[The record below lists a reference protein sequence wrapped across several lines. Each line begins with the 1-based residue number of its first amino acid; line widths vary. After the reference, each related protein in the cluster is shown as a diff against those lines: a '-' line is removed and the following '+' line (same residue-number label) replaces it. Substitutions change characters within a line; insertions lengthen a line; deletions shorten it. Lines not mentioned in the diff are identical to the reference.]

1 MEKKNYILLFL
12 QIAAIAV
19 SGVFG
24 GDTTFALIT
33 ALIGIT
39 FNFLVSMNIA
49 PGFLFG
55 FVYAVC
61 NGILAWQTNV
71 YATFV
76 FMIFMQ
82 APMALYSFWKWQGRK
97 KETEAIM
104 QKAIDET
111 NRRRSIQE
119 AYNKEHG
126 ITPQTIKK
134 AVRELIRISSKAD
147 AGMEELQKDPE
158 YMSEEEL
165 QKQIAKIMKKMNHRE
180 LTFMIVDAI
189 VLFAVMTGIL
199 SAINGAFNA
208 NVLFDTFFFVCSVTA
223 CIGLAA
229 CYKNAYIVNLGSGI
243 GGTILWLYKAITM
256 GTGISMAV
264 FFAIVALNSALAVH
278 QQYGKN
284 SRRAAAHL
292 VEQGSEMVQN
302 RYLSFRK
309 YDIMSARE
317 REQAKPA
324 HRERRMSIMN
334 EVHDIMS
341 TSESTCLHD

>member
-19 SGVFG
+19 SGVLG

-49 PGFLFG
+49 SGFLFG

-82 APMALYSFWKWQGRK
+82 APMALYSLRKWHGKK

-104 QKAIDET
+104 
-111 NRRRSIQE
+111 
-119 AYNKEHG
+119 
-126 ITPQTIKK
+126 KK
-134 AVRELIRISSKAD
+134 MDRRELSLMVV
-147 AGMEELQKDPE
+147 G
-158 YMSEEEL
+158 
-165 QKQIAKIMKKMNHRE
+165 
-180 LTFMIVDAI
+180 AI
-189 VLFAVMTGIL
+189 VLFVIMTGIL

-208 NVLFDTFFFVCSVTA
+208 NVLFDTFFFVCSVM
-223 CIGLAA
+223 AA

-256 GTGISMAV
+256 ETGISMAV
-264 FFAIVALNSALAVH
+264 FFAIVALNSALAVQ
-278 QQYGKN
+278 QQYGKS
-284 SRRAAAHL
+284 SRRAAVEF
-292 VEQGSEMVQN
+292 VEQG
-302 RYLSFRK
+302 
-309 YDIMSARE
+309 I
-317 REQAKPA
+317 
-324 HRERRMSIMN
+324 
-334 EVHDIMS
+334 
-341 TSESTCLHD
+341 

>member
-82 APMALYSFWKWQGRK
+82 APMALYSFWKWHGKK

-104 QKAIDET
+104 
-111 NRRRSIQE
+111 
-119 AYNKEHG
+119 
-126 ITPQTIKK
+126 
-134 AVRELIRISSKAD
+134 
-147 AGMEELQKDPE
+147 
-158 YMSEEEL
+158 
-165 QKQIAKIMKKMNHRE
+165 KKMNRRE
-180 LTFMIVDAI
+180 LTFMIVGAI
-189 VLFAVMTGIL
+189 VLFAIMTGIL
-199 SAINGAFNA
+199 SAVNGALNA

-229 CYKNAYIVNLGSGI
+229 CYKNARY
-243 GGTILWLYKAITM
+243 
-256 GTGISMAV
+256 
-264 FFAIVALNSALAVH
+264 
-278 QQYGKN
+278 
-284 SRRAAAHL
+284 
-292 VEQGSEMVQN
+292 VE
-302 RYLSFRK
+302 
-309 YDIMSARE
+309 
-317 REQAKPA
+317 
-324 HRERRMSIMN
+324 SIY
-334 EVHDIMS
+334 
-341 TSESTCLHD
+341 

>member
-49 PGFLFG
+49 SGFLFG

-82 APMALYSFWKWQGRK
+82 APMALYSLRKWHGKK

-104 QKAIDET
+104 
-111 NRRRSIQE
+111 
-119 AYNKEHG
+119 
-126 ITPQTIKK
+126 
-134 AVRELIRISSKAD
+134 
-147 AGMEELQKDPE
+147 
-158 YMSEEEL
+158 
-165 QKQIAKIMKKMNHRE
+165 KKMDRRE
-180 LTFMIVDAI
+180 LTSMVVGAI
-189 VLFAVMTGIL
+189 VLFVIMTGIL

-208 NVLFDTFFFVCSVTA
+208 NVLFDTFF
-223 CIGLAA
+223 
-229 CYKNAYIVNLGSGI
+229 YKNAYIVNLGSGI

-256 GTGISMAV
+256 ETGISMAV
-264 FFAIVALNSALAVH
+264 FFAIVALNSALAVQ
-278 QQYGKN
+278 QQYGKS

-292 VEQGSEMVQN
+292 VEQG
-302 RYLSFRK
+302 
-309 YDIMSARE
+309 I
-317 REQAKPA
+317 
-324 HRERRMSIMN
+324 
-334 EVHDIMS
+334 
-341 TSESTCLHD
+341 

>member
-12 QIAAIAV
+12 QITAIAV

-49 PGFLFG
+49 SGFLFG

-82 APMALYSFWKWQGRK
+82 APMALYSLRKWHGKK

-104 QKAIDET
+104 
-111 NRRRSIQE
+111 
-119 AYNKEHG
+119 
-126 ITPQTIKK
+126 
-134 AVRELIRISSKAD
+134 
-147 AGMEELQKDPE
+147 
-158 YMSEEEL
+158 
-165 QKQIAKIMKKMNHRE
+165 KKMDRRE
-180 LTFMIVDAI
+180 LTSMVVGAI
-189 VLFAVMTGIL
+189 VLFVIMTGIL

-223 CIGLAA
+223 
-229 CYKNAYIVNLGSGI
+229 
-243 GGTILWLYKAITM
+243 W
-256 GTGISMAV
+256 
-264 FFAIVALNSALAVH
+264 
-278 QQYGKN
+278 Q
-284 SRRAAAHL
+284 
-292 VEQGSEMVQN
+292 
-302 RYLSFRK
+302 
-309 YDIMSARE
+309 
-317 REQAKPA
+317 PA
-324 HRERRMSIMN
+324 TKTR
-334 EVHDIMS
+334 
-341 TSESTCLHD
+341 TS

>member
-82 APMALYSFWKWQGRK
+82 APMALYSFWKWHGKK

-104 QKAIDET
+104 RKM
-111 NRRRSIQE
+111 NRRER
-119 AYNKEHG
+119 
-126 ITPQTIKK
+126 
-134 AVRELIRISSKAD
+134 
-147 AGMEELQKDPE
+147 
-158 YMSEEEL
+158 
-165 QKQIAKIMKKMNHRE
+165 
-180 LTFMIVDAI
+180 TFMIVGAI
-189 VLFAVMTGIL
+189 VLFAIMTGIL
-199 SAINGAFNA
+199 SAVNGALNA

-256 GTGISMAV
+256 ETGISMAV
-264 FFAIVALNSALAVH
+264 FFVIVAINSALAVH
-278 QQYGKN
+278 QQYGKS
-284 SRRAAAHL
+284 SRRAAVEF
-292 VEQGSEMVQN
+292 VEQG
-302 RYLSFRK
+302 
-309 YDIMSARE
+309 I
-317 REQAKPA
+317 
-324 HRERRMSIMN
+324 
-334 EVHDIMS
+334 
-341 TSESTCLHD
+341 

>member
-49 PGFLFG
+49 PGFLCG

-82 APMALYSFWKWQGRK
+82 APMALYSFWKWHGKK

-104 QKAIDET
+104 
-111 NRRRSIQE
+111 
-119 AYNKEHG
+119 
-126 ITPQTIKK
+126 
-134 AVRELIRISSKAD
+134 
-147 AGMEELQKDPE
+147 
-158 YMSEEEL
+158 
-165 QKQIAKIMKKMNHRE
+165 KKMNRRE
-180 LTFMIVDAI
+180 RTFMIVGAI
-189 VLFAVMTGIL
+189 VLFAIMTGIL
-199 SAINGAFNA
+199 SAVNGAINA

-278 QQYGKN
+278 QQYGK
-284 SRRAAAHL
+284 AAGKVKSGL
-292 VEQGSEMVQN
+292 KNLRISVIT
-302 RYLSFRK
+302 R
-309 YDIMSARE
+309 
-317 REQAKPA
+317 
-324 HRERRMSIMN
+324 
-334 EVHDIMS
+334 
-341 TSESTCLHD
+341 

>member
-49 PGFLFG
+49 SGFLFG

-82 APMALYSFWKWQGRK
+82 APMALYSLRKWHGKK

-104 QKAIDET
+104 
-111 NRRRSIQE
+111 
-119 AYNKEHG
+119 
-126 ITPQTIKK
+126 
-134 AVRELIRISSKAD
+134 
-147 AGMEELQKDPE
+147 
-158 YMSEEEL
+158 
-165 QKQIAKIMKKMNHRE
+165 KKMDRRE
-180 LTFMIVDAI
+180 LTSMVVGAI
-189 VLFAVMTGIL
+189 VLFVIMTGIL

-223 CIGLAA
+223 C
-229 CYKNAYIVNLGSGI
+229 YKNAYIVNLGSGI

-256 GTGISMAV
+256 ETGISMAV
-264 FFAIVALNSALAVH
+264 FFAIVALNSALAVQ
-278 QQYGKN
+278 QQYGKS
-284 SRRAAAHL
+284 SRRAAVEF
-292 VEQGSEMVQN
+292 VEQG
-302 RYLSFRK
+302 
-309 YDIMSARE
+309 I
-317 REQAKPA
+317 
-324 HRERRMSIMN
+324 
-334 EVHDIMS
+334 
-341 TSESTCLHD
+341 

>member
-49 PGFLFG
+49 SGFLFG

-82 APMALYSFWKWQGRK
+82 APMALYSLRKWHGKK

-104 QKAIDET
+104 
-111 NRRRSIQE
+111 
-119 AYNKEHG
+119 
-126 ITPQTIKK
+126 
-134 AVRELIRISSKAD
+134 
-147 AGMEELQKDPE
+147 
-158 YMSEEEL
+158 
-165 QKQIAKIMKKMNHRE
+165 KKMNRRE
-180 LTFMIVDAI
+180 RTFMIVGAI
-189 VLFAVMTGIL
+189 VLFAIMTGIL
-199 SAINGAFNA
+199 SAVNGAINA

-256 GTGISMAV
+256 ETGISMGEL
-264 FFAIVALNSALAVH
+264 FAIVAINSALAVH
-278 QQYGKN
+278 QQYGK
-284 SRRAAAHL
+284 AAGKVKTA
-292 VEQGSEMVQN
+292 
-302 RYLSFRK
+302 
-309 YDIMSARE
+309 
-317 REQAKPA
+317 
-324 HRERRMSIMN
+324 
-334 EVHDIMS
+334 
-341 TSESTCLHD
+341 

>member
-1 MEKKNYILLFL
+1 MFL

-49 PGFLFG
+49 SGFLFG

-76 FMIFMQ
+76 FRIFMQ
-82 APMALYSFWKWQGRK
+82 APMALYSLRKWHGK
-97 KETEAIM
+97 K
-104 QKAIDET
+104 K
-111 NRRRSIQE
+111 RPKR
-119 AYNKEHG
+119 Y
-126 ITPQTIKK
+126 
-134 AVRELIRISSKAD
+134 
-147 AGMEELQKDPE
+147 EEMDR
-158 YMSEEEL
+158 
-165 QKQIAKIMKKMNHRE
+165 RE
-180 LTFMIVDAI
+180 LTSMVVGAI
-189 VLFAVMTGIL
+189 VLFVIMTGIL

-256 GTGISMAV
+256 ETGISMAV
-264 FFAIVALNSALAVH
+264 FFAIVALNSALAVQ
-278 QQYGKN
+278 QQYGK
-284 SRRAAAHL
+284 
-292 VEQGSEMVQN
+292 
-302 RYLSFRK
+302 
-309 YDIMSARE
+309 SAGE
-317 REQAKPA
+317 R
-324 HRERRMSIMN
+324 
-334 EVHDIMS
+334 
-341 TSESTCLHD
+341 C

>member
-49 PGFLFG
+49 SGFLFG

-82 APMALYSFWKWQGRK
+82 APMALYSFWKWHGKK

-104 QKAIDET
+104 
-111 NRRRSIQE
+111 
-119 AYNKEHG
+119 
-126 ITPQTIKK
+126 
-134 AVRELIRISSKAD
+134 
-147 AGMEELQKDPE
+147 
-158 YMSEEEL
+158 
-165 QKQIAKIMKKMNHRE
+165 KKMNRRE
-180 LTFMIVDAI
+180 LTFMIVGAI
-189 VLFAVMTGIL
+189 VLFAIMAGIL
-199 SAINGAFNA
+199 SAVNGALNA
-208 NVLFDTFFFVCSVTA
+208 NVLFDTFFFV
-223 CIGLAA
+223 GQAA
-229 CYKNAYIVNLGSGI
+229 CSKNAYIVHLGSGI

-256 GTGISMAV
+256 ETGISMAV
-264 FFAIVALNSALAVH
+264 FFAIVAINSALAVH
-278 QQYGKN
+278 QQYGK
-284 SRRAAAHL
+284 AAGKVKTA
-292 VEQGSEMVQN
+292 
-302 RYLSFRK
+302 
-309 YDIMSARE
+309 
-317 REQAKPA
+317 
-324 HRERRMSIMN
+324 
-334 EVHDIMS
+334 
-341 TSESTCLHD
+341 